1 MLRQLKHNFRHIL
14 RDKNYI
20 IIMEIKLLWIYL
32 NIKSRRKIFEKNVG
46 ISLETNSKENL
57 MLQELKRAFATEN
70 YRLY

>member
-1 MLRQLKHNFRHIL
+1 MLRQLKHNFIHIYMI
-14 RDKNYI
+14 KAI
-20 IIMEIKLLWIYL
+20 IIMKIKLLRIYL
-32 NIKSRRKIFEKNVG
+32 DIKSRRKLYEKNVG